1 MNAGEGE
8 NCSCRRVASA
18 TGEDSGTFPDGGGA
32 ADEEE
37 EGEVVG
43 EVRDEAPSR
52 PGRRI
57 ERGEARGAGR
67 LVANQR

>member
-18 TGEDSGTFPDGGGA
+18 TGDDRGNFGIG
-32 ADEEE
+32 ADEDEE

-43 EVRDEAPSR
+43 EAREEDVPSR

>member
-8 NCSCRRVASA
+8 NCSCKRVASA
-18 TGEDSGTFPDGGGA
+18 TGDDSGTLDDGGIGA
-32 ADEEE
+32 DE

-43 EVRDEAPSR
+43 EAREEDVPSR